1 MANSEVCQMAVARP
15 MGRPL
20 GQPVET
26 FAAVLYARLSGH
38 SKKRALEIIHANP
51 NAASGA
57 VWAVAADAARSNGSA
72 GLLAGIPLVDWI
84 FMLPV
89 GMAMEETR
97 AITGGHGL
105 IWVPPLAFLAGI
117 ALQRLAPAT

>member
-1 MANSEVCQMAVARP
+1 MSYFSRASITRP

-57 VWAVAADAARSNGSA
+57 VWAVAADAAAA
-72 GLLAGIPLVDWI
+72 GVRTAADFEAW
-84 FMLPV
+84 
-89 GMAMEETR
+89 
-97 AITGGHGL
+97 
-105 IWVPPLAFLAGI
+105 
-117 ALQRLAPAT
+117 LQRATTEAQTVL